1 MRLRRLQQEFGEA
14 VTVCHRSFVL
24 IAEDR
29 SDRTF
34 KDYHRDH
41 RHAASTQDS
50 DSPPFRIPAAGERYP
65 RGSLPALEAAAWV
78 RQEQPNLFPA
88 FDLAL
93 FEAFFG
99 RTEDI
104 SDPETLARIAA
115 SVGADPDGVREALAS
130 ARFRQL
136 VLDEHHEA
144 AGRGIRSVPTVLIP
158 GRPAVVGAVPYPDL
172 REAVAA
178 GCSGESRGGTSE
190 GS

>member
-1 MRLRRLQQEFGEA
+1 MRI
-14 VTVCHRSFVL
+14 TVY
-24 IAEDR
+24 
-29 SDRTF
+29 SD

-50 DSPPFRIPAAGERYP
+50 DSPPF
-65 RGSLPALEAAAWV
+65 
-78 RQEQPNLFPA
+78 
-88 FDLAL
+88 
-93 FEAFFG
+93 
-99 RTEDI
+99 
-104 SDPETLARIAA
+104 RIAA